1 MPFITYRAS
10 AGSGK
15 TYTLALKYIA
25 QLLPVNPEKAHRSIL
40 AVTFTNDATGEMKE
54 RILAELYDLAY
65 PMPGAG
71 RGFLDSL
78 KKELPNLSEEA
89 IRERSGI
96 ALNSILNDYH
106 HFNVTTIDSFFQK
119 VVRNLAKELGIGSRF
134 EIETDTKMP
143 VKEAVQAA
151 IDDKENLNDLMNFV
165 EEKFEDDR
173 WDIQWDLE
181 KFGTKIFDESFQ
193 KNEKQLSEQLKQEPY
208 KIENMIRDCK
218 AIRDDFE
225 EKMKAFADQ
234 FDTYRAKNPEAKFHY
249 NDRGIPGYFKKI
261 KNKEYAAPNSYAQ
274 NAEKNPQESMD
285 LLQGSENYR
294 TAHISV
300 YNSAILLLK
309 YIYQL
314 HLLSSISQKV
324 HEKNKEEN
332 RFILAGA
339 NSLLSGLMG
348 DDDASFVFEK
358 IGAPIRSII
367 IDEFQDTSEL
377 QWKNF
382 HHLIS
387 EILSTNGLGMLLG
400 DVKQSI
406 YRWRNSDWKILNH
419 IETQIP
425 KMETKT
431 LGTNYRSAKNIVEY
445 NNGLF
450 KAAAEKTGCEAIR
463 KAYHDVEQKVQK
475 NEEGY
480 VSVEF
485 VAGKRS
491 NTYKTDESENV
502 MLDKIAE
509 KVEMLLSSGVKEG
522 DICILCRKNEQIRQI
537 ANKLS
542 NCRVISEDAY
552 QLKSSKGIRLLISA
566 LKIIAE
572 PKDSVAKAEVFTAM
586 GESVEALR
594 KEAIQN
600 VLNGIDFNLPLY
612 ELVEALSRKFNLTG
626 NPVCSPFLF
635 SFMDKLAEYISK
647 NTSDVKRFLEYW
659 EEKLGE
665 ESLPLPVK
673 GKRDG
678 ILIMTVHKSKGLQF
692 HSVIVP
698 FVDWPMNKSGDIL
711 LCGKKEPFDLAMMP
725 VEYGERMKNSV
736 FQEEYLTENEAQ
748 KMDNLNVL
756 YVALTRA
763 ENNLVILA
771 RKPGEKSEFKNIQ
784 DFIKD
789 YIKEYIKDCDVYNLG
804 AVSPS
809 KANAEETTG
818 NPFRD
823 PAKGKQNVVW
833 NANESPAEIY
843 PNAEAVLFARGG
855 NEDSVKEGN
864 TIHYIFENIST
875 FDTVETAVQN
885 AVSLGMIPQEKSAG
899 LVQEIKL
906 IILQSGKEE
915 WFSGSYEILNECS
928 ILTEGGKE
936 KRPDRVMFDKDKNA
950 IVVDYK
956 TGKEM
961 AAHKK
966 QICEYTDFLLKMGYP
981 NAKAYLWYLNQK
993 QITEVESVSFS

>member
-25 QLLPVNPEKAHRSIL
+25 QLLTGNPENAHRSIL

-65 PMPGAG
+65 SMPGTG
-71 RGFLDSL
+71 RGFLESL
-78 KKELPNLSEEA
+78 KQELPNLSEETV
-89 IRERSGI
+89 RERAGI

-106 HFNVTTIDSFFQK
+106 YFNVTTIDSFFQK
-119 VVRNLAKELGIGSRF
+119 VVRNLAKELGVGSRF

-143 VKEAVQAA
+143 VKAAVQAA

-165 EEKFEDDR
+165 EEKFQDDK
-173 WDIQWDLE
+173 WNIQSDLE
-181 KFGTKIFDESFQ
+181 KFGAKIFDESFQ
-193 KNEKQLSEQLKQEPY
+193 KNEKLLYEQLKREPD
-208 KIENMIRDCK
+208 KIENIIRECK
-218 AIRDDFE
+218 TIRDDFE
-225 EKMKAFADQ
+225 KNMAAFVAK
-234 FDTYRAKNPEAKFHY
+234 FEAYCAKNPDAKFHY
-249 NDRGIPGYFKKI
+249 KTKGIPGYFKKI
-261 KNKEYAAPNSYAQ
+261 KNKEYAAPNSYAS
-274 NAEKNPQESMD
+274 NEEKNPPECVA
-285 LLQGSENYR
+285 LLQESENYR
-294 TAHISV
+294 TAHVSV
-300 YNSAILLLK
+300 YNTVILLLK

-314 HLLSSISQKV
+314 HLLSFISQKV

-339 NSLLSGLMG
+339 NPLLSGLMG
-348 DDDASFVFEK
+348 DSDASFVFEK

-377 QWKNF
+377 QWINF

-387 EILSTNGLGMLLG
+387 EILSTGGFGMLLG

-406 YRWRNSDWKILNH
+406 YRWRNSDWKILNN

-425 KMETKT
+425 AIETKT
-431 LGTNYRSAKNIVEY
+431 LDTNYRSAKNIVEY

-450 KAAAEKTGCEAIR
+450 RMAAEKTGCKAIQ
-463 KAYHDVEQKVQK
+463 KAYRGIKQKVQK
-475 NEEGY
+475 SEEGY
-480 VSVEF
+480 VSVDF
-485 VAGKRS
+485 VSGKKS

-502 MLDKIAE
+502 MLDEIAE
-509 KVEMLLSSGVKEG
+509 KVEMLLSSGVNEG

-542 NCRVISEDAY
+542 NYRVISEDAY
-552 QLKSSKGIRLLISA
+552 QLKSSKEIRLIISA
-566 LKIIAE
+566 LKIIAD
-572 PKDSVAKAEVFTAM
+572 PKDDIAKAEVFTAM
-586 GESVEALR
+586 GESVESLKR
-594 KEAIQN
+594 EAIQN
-600 VLNGIDFNLPLY
+600 VLSDTDFELPLY
-612 ELVEALSRKFNLTG
+612 ELVEMLSRKFNLAA
-626 NPVCSPFLF
+626 NPDCSPFLF

-659 EEKLGE
+659 NEKLGE
-665 ESLPLPVK
+665 ESLPLPLK

-678 ILIMTVHKSKGLQF
+678 ILVMTVHKSKGLQF

-711 LCGKKEPFDLAMMP
+711 FCGKKEKFDLAVMP
-725 VEYGERMKNSV
+725 VEYGERMRNSI
-736 FQEEYLTENEAQ
+736 FQEEYAAENEAQ

-763 ENNLVILA
+763 EKNLVIIA
-771 RKPGEKSEFKNIQ
+771 RKPGEKPEFKNIQ
-784 DFIKD
+784 DFLSD
-789 YIKEYIKDCDVYNLG
+789 YGIATLG
-804 AVSPS
+804 VISPS
-809 KANAEETTG
+809 KVNAEETTR

-823 PAKGKQNVVW
+823 PVKGKQNVVW
-833 NANESPAEIY
+833 NANETQAEIY
-843 PNAEAVLFARGG
+843 PNAEATLFARSGDD
-855 NEDSVKEGN
+855 DSVKEGN

-875 FDTVETAVQN
+875 LETIESAVQK
-885 AVSLGMIPQEKSAG
+885 AVSFGMIPRENQARRVE
-899 LVQEIKL
+899 EIKN

-928 ILTEGGKE
+928 ILTENGKE
-936 KRPDRVMFDKDKNA
+936 KRPDRVMFDKNKNA
-950 IVVDYK
+950 VVVDYK

-961 AAHKK
+961 AVHKK
-966 QICEYTDFLLKMGYP
+966 QVREYTEFLSKMGYT
-981 NAKAYLWYLNQK
+981 NAKAYLWYLNQNR
-993 QITEVESVSFS
+993 IVEVENV